1 MNYTTAMIQLP
12 LLQVRE
18 ARAKIRNVED
28 LRALV
33 VDMANLSQESVQVVT
48 LDSKNGMIN
57 RHMVTLGLLDSSEI
71 HPREIFRA
79 AILDSEACFIVF
91 HNHPSGDSTP
101 SANDINI
108 TRRLIQASKIIGIP
122 VMDHCIITRQTAD
135 NPRGVY
141 SMREAGILDF
151 STTA

>member
-33 VDMANLSQESVQVVT
+33 ADMANLAQESVQVVT

-79 AILDSEACFIVF
+79 AILDSAAGLILF